1 MKRIKTFIFALGL
14 IAVVMFTGGC
24 SEQTATTTKPPTNE
38 TPQPET
44 PTVDPDPNE
53 PTDNPNTPSQ
63 PDTPSQPNPTPPTP
77 TPPNTPPQT
86 NYWKQLGTALDIVA
100 TQNAIRPKLLLD
112 RNGNLVVTW
121 AEDDGV
127 WNLQA
132 KRWTGTAWEKLASK
146 TLPFTEV
153 GVNDF
158 DVVIDSSNALVVS
171 ERKSSGSIEIYRHNG
186 SEWDFMDS
194 MQGLVQF
201 QTDSSGNI
209 YTVYQDKVMGENIVR
224 RWDDSNWIT
233 VATFTKKYYE
243 ESLDSLPPYVYIDG
257 FTVKTDG
264 KPVIAWEGLDSKY
277 DTLSGWNGLVWE
289 DIDTGRYLLA
299 YKLDIN
305 NKPIT
310 ARVFNSGYTVDI
322 TQTDETGLS
331 AVNDLDLVSNKPVV
345 VGTRQ
350 QDQTPVIQLWTGS
363 TWQQLSGNWK
373 RETDKAA
380 YSQDILT
387 DKQGNI
393 FVAWQESACTNSA
406 SCGGGN
412 IYVSQYIP

>member
-1 MKRIKTFIFALGL
+1 MKRIKTLIFILGL
-14 IAVVMFTGGC
+14 TIIISLAAC
-24 SEQTATTTKPPTNE
+24 SQQTPNTTKPPTNE
-38 TPQPET
+38 PSKPG
-44 PTVDPDPNE
+44 
-53 PTDNPNTPSQ
+53 TPSQ
-63 PDTPSQPNPTPPTP
+63 PDPSQPNPAQPNPDPSEPTIPPQPPT
-77 TPPNTPPQT
+77 TPPQT
-86 NYWKQLGTALDIVA
+86 EKYWKQLGGALDIDA
-100 TQNAIRPKLLLD
+100 GHNAVRPKLLSD

-121 AEDDGV
+121 AEDDGI

-132 KRWTGTAWEKLASK
+132 KRWTGTAWERLPSK
-146 TLPFTEV
+146 ALPFTEL

-158 DVVIDSSNALVVS
+158 DVVIDSSNTLVVS
-171 ERKSSGSIEIYRHNG
+171 ERKSSGSIEIYRYNG
-186 SEWDFMDS
+186 SAWDFMDS
-194 MQGLVQF
+194 MQGLVQL

-209 YTVYQDKVMGENIVR
+209 YTVYQDKVTGENIVR

-233 VATFTKKYYE
+233 VAIFRKKYYE
-243 ESLDSLPPYVYIDG
+243 ESPDSPPPYIYIDS
-257 FTVKTDG
+257 FTLKTDG
-264 KPVIAWEGLDSKY
+264 KPVIAWEGLDSKH

-310 ARVFNSGYTVDI
+310 ARVFYSGYTVDI
-322 TQTDETGLS
+322 TETDETGLS
-331 AVNDLDLVSNKPVV
+331 YVNDLELVNNKPVV
-345 VGTRQ
+345 VGTSQ
-350 QDQTPVIQLWTGS
+350 QDQTPVIQLWVGN

-380 YSQDILT
+380 YSQDILI

-393 FVAWQESACTNSA
+393 FIAWQEAACTDSA

-412 IYVSQYIP
+412 IYVSQYVP